1 MGLEITIARNS
12 SSLARCSAVGRRT
25 GNERKLFSCIFD
37 AARNGRIRAHMRRD
51 DNPTG
56 HLQDRHRGHRQS

>member
-12 SSLARCSAVGRRT
+12 SSRQRQTWT

-56 HLQDRHRGHRQS
+56 QLQDRHRGHRQS